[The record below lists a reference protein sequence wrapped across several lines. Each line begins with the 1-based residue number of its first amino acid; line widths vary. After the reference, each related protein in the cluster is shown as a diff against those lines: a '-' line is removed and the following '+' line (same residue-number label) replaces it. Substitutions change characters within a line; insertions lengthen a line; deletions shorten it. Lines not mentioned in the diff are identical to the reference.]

1 VLVAAAAFQQRTDP
15 RMAALAELLAPRFEA
30 FTYGGGV
37 EGLEAVIARA
47 GGSAGVFG
55 MSSGGDLAL
64 EAARALPITRVA
76 VYGVELSSLPVE
88 RLRSVRQPALVIDG
102 ENSGPEVRRASRVL
116 WRVLPD
122 VQRRTLEGQGS
133 DCDPEALAPALEAF
147 FAGSTVRGGVEA

>member
-1 VLVAAAAFQQRTDP
+1 MLVAAFRPRTD
-15 RMAALAELLAPRFEA
+15 RRITALAELLAPRFEV
-30 FTYGGGV
+30 FTADHEIEEVG
-37 EGLEAVIARA
+37 AVIADA

-55 MSSGGDLAL
+55 IGSGGVLAL
-64 EAARALPITRVA
+64 EAAHTLPITRVA

-88 RLRSVRQPALVIDG
+88 RLRSVRMPALVIDG
-102 ENSGPEVRRASRVL
+102 ENSGPGVRRAARAL

-122 VQRRTLEGQGS
+122 VQRRTLEGQGH